1 MEWWPFTQRMGIQ
14 LTSFYVVN
22 VVPRGEEGG
31 RAERTGLTELWR
43 TFVREKFNSIPF
55 INIKTSPIIS
65 CQKCSVLNFPVC
77 DITYHGLY
85 EDEDI
90 KAAHWS
96 CLHPPLYVAVFWIP
110 WWCCSVQC
118 VSFIPGWIFSSS
130 LRTHKKHH
138 FTSFLCHFRPWDG
151 VKSYLFVENI
161 SSDYIR
167 KENESITF
175 VRHTHPNQKTLSPS
189 QTHIFWQLNRGETFP
204 FLDLVLCC
212 KRK

>member
-1 MEWWPFTQRMGIQ
+1 MVTIYTENGDSIDII
-14 LTSFYVVN
+14 LC
-22 VVPRGEEGG
+22 GECGATGGG
-31 RAERTGLTELWR
+31 RRGAQRTAVTELWR

-55 INIKTSPIIS
+55 INIKTSPIIFCQNCSALNFLSVIYLIS
-65 CQKCSVLNFPVC
+65 CIMRMSKQHNAAWSILHVMLLYSVLP
-77 DITYHGLY
+77 
-85 EDEDI
+85 
-90 KAAHWS
+90 
-96 CLHPPLYVAVFWIP
+96 
-110 WWCCSVQC
+110 WCC
-118 VSFIPGWIFSSS
+118 VSCMPVWIFTPSPRS
-130 LRTHKKHH
+130 HKKHH

-175 VRHTHPNQKTLSPS
+175 VRDTHPNQKTLSPS

>member
-1 MEWWPFTQRMGIQ
+1 MRNENWWNMDGDDISADLSSSSFMWLEANTKILSNKFSKMEIVNCFKAPSHPLKWKIPLTFQQCVHIFTARVWARTKSIILPPFCAT
-14 LTSFYVVN
+14 
-22 VVPRGEEGG
+22 
-31 RAERTGLTELWR
+31 
-43 TFVREKFNSIPF
+43 
-55 INIKTSPIIS
+55 
-65 CQKCSVLNFPVC
+65 SVL
-77 DITYHGLY
+77 
-85 EDEDI
+85 E
-90 KAAHWS
+90 
-96 CLHPPLYVAVFWIP
+96 
-110 WWCCSVQC
+110 
-118 VSFIPGWIFSSS
+118 
-130 LRTHKKHH
+130 R
-138 FTSFLCHFRPWDG
+138 